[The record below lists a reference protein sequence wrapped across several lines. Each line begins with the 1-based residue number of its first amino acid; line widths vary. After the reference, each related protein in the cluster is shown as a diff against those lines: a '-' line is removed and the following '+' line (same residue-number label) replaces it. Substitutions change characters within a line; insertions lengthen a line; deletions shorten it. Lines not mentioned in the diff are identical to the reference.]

1 MKKKSVKNKK
11 SESESKEKK
20 FKVRKSGIAGKGVFA
35 VKDIK
40 KGEYLCI
47 MDGEEIT
54 INEMIR
60 RVDEEESEEG
70 SDPLQIDDNTYI
82 DLSEV
87 PRSFNHSCEPN
98 AFISGKN
105 TLKAM
110 KNIKEGEEITYD
122 YSTTMNDNA
131 EIINEGGDEDYL
143 WTLKCKCG
151 SKNCRGII
159 NQFKTLPKNIKTFY
173 LKNKF
178 VPNHIQKSF
187 G

>member
-1 MKKKSVKNKK
+1 MKKEKSKK
-11 SESESKEKK
+11 EVSK
-20 FKVRKSGIAGKGVFA
+20 FKVEKSGISGKGVFA

-47 MDGEEIT
+47 MDGEEMT

-70 SDPLQIDDNTYI
+70 SDPLQIDNNKYI
-82 DLSEV
+82 DLTEV
-87 PRSFNHSCEPN
+87 PRSFNHSCDPN

-110 KNIKEGEEITYD
+110 KDIKKGEEITYD

-131 EIINEGGDEDYL
+131 EIINEGGDEDYV
-143 WTLKCKCG
+143 WTCKCNCG

-159 NQFKTLPKNIKTFY
+159 NQFKTLPKKLKDYY
-173 LKNKF
+173 LKNKL

-187 G
+187 E